1 MATFSLIVKYSND
14 INTDCKIHYEK
25 IHKYYKVSLGE
36 ETREFNS
43 LNDLIKHF
51 EGVIQILCTDL
62 SVQEVLFVIPCY
74 PNLTLSRSQ
83 MKLYDQWE
91 LLKNLITF
99 EFRNI

>member
-1 MATFSLIVKYSND
+1 MATFSLFINYSND
-14 INTDCKIHYEK
+14 ISTDCKIHYEK
-25 IHKYYKVSLGE
+25 IHKYKVSLGG

-43 LNDLIKHF
+43 LDDLIKHF

-74 PNLTLSRSQ
+74 PNLTLSRSR
-83 MKLYDQWE
+83 MKLYDNQE
-91 LLKNLITF
+91 LLKNLISF